1 MLANT
6 KTTTLLDP
14 FIMPAPRRKRENEKN
29 ERSRPKRSK
38 RENEPKEKYV
48 PLEKLLLTI
57 DGKDDGDW
65 KRPLFFWKGVLSK
78 ADSVKD
84 NSISFKGSWVS
95 GLASNGVPD
104 KSMYENTKET
114 NSFTLECKTPNT
126 YDEKEEVGGENLL
139 SSFLGVKGEWK
150 GSYLLDQ
157 SDGIGAQSYMDI
169 KHSFVFDRKL
179 RNIDGSDVCLIAA
192 CGETEFGLFV
202 AGGFAKISK
211 HSEVATSKHF
221 IEMTLARRY
230 IMDRDGRGKCAR
242 SNSPVDL
249 LNEIVKDTLVDD
261 EYFWGRILPRK
272 CKRGKL
278 KLI

>member
-1 MLANT
+1 
-6 KTTTLLDP
+6 
-14 FIMPAPRRKRENEKN
+14 MPAPRRKRENEKN
-29 ERSRPKRSK
+29 ERPLPKRSK
-38 RENEPKEKYV
+38 TRNEPEEKRV
-48 PLEKLLLTI
+48 PLKKLLLTV

-65 KRPLFFWKGVLSK
+65 KRPLFFWKGMLST

-84 NSISFKGSWVS
+84 NTITFKGSWVS
-95 GLASNGVPD
+95 GLASKGVPD
-104 KSMYENTKET
+104 KSMYEETKET
-114 NSFTLECKTPNT
+114 NSFTLECKNPSTCDT
-126 YDEKEEVGGENLL
+126 KGEAGGENLL

-157 SDGIGAQSYMDI
+157 CDGMGAQSYTDT
-169 KHSFVFDRKL
+169 KHFFAFDTKL
-179 RNIDGSDVCLIAA
+179 RSIDGSDVCLIAA

-221 IEMTLARRY
+221 IEMVLARRY
-230 IMDRDGRGKCAR
+230 IMDRDGRGKFAR
-242 SNSPVDL
+242 SNSPEDL
-249 LNEIVKDTLVDD
+249 LNEIVKDTFVDD

-272 CKRGKL
+272 CERGKL